1 MKYFVGSILGV
12 FIFSIASVVAIAQ
25 QESEGRLVGSWNATT
40 TPRVCATGD
49 AITMFK
55 ATYNFDQGGTL
66 NFVSS
71 GTGSGGRGREQ
82 VGPWKHVTGNRY
94 RFALKAY
101 IFDANGVSSSYQI
114 VAHEAELSEDGLSWS
129 SVGISKTYN
138 FAGAEINSGCSTIV
152 ATRDS
157 ID

>member
-1 MKYFVGSILGV
+1 MKHKITMLIVTLIILA
-12 FIFSIASVVAIAQ
+12 ASGATFAQ
-25 QESEGRLVGSWNATT
+25 QNANTGLVGSWDATT
-40 TPRVCATGD
+40 TPRVCLTGD
-49 AITMFK
+49 AITVFK

-82 VGPWKHVTGNRY
+82 VGQWKDVGGNKY
-94 RFALKAY
+94 RFALKTY

-114 VAHEAELSEDGLSWS
+114 VTHDAELAEDGLSWS

-138 FAGAEINSGCSTIV
+138 FAGVEIASGCSTIV
-152 ATRDS
+152 ASRDS